1 MSTLIKKVITVKF
14 NERSEEYS
22 YFCDDITIKPE
33 DTVVVEASGSY
44 GLAVVVK
51 TYGLSQAQKD
61 NAAAWVVQ
69 RVDFAQH
76 QERLEAHAKRDVI
89 MQKLEEAVA
98 DSDGMDKFRAV
109 ADKNPQV
116 AELLGQL
123 DNLGATA
130 ITHNE
135 AGAE

>member
-1 MSTLIKKVITVKF
+1 MSALIKKVITVKF
-14 NERSEEYS
+14 NERSNEYS
-22 YFCDDITIKPE
+22 YFCDDITIKPG

-61 NAAAWVVQ
+61 NASAWVVQ
-69 RVDFAQH
+69 TVDFQQH
-76 QERLEAHAKRDVI
+76 QERLEAHAKRDAI
-89 MQKLEEAVA
+89 MQQLEEATE
-98 DSDGMDKFRAV
+98 DSDGLDKFRAL

-116 AELLGQL
+116 AKLLGQL
-123 DNLGATA
+123 DGLGATA

-135 AGAE
+135 EGAE